1 MAHNITEVQSNWS
14 DSEDEDIDTDP
25 ERKIRSQRR
34 QLAVAKQEN
43 KVTTRQLDFSSKF
56 TLVSTAEKRSKVTA
70 FVLYFDV
77 YFNPSGQEVP
87 EGTKVQVIRGGEVV
101 VAEFWRAVEVEEVF
115 SSAQVFSGQGR
126 DNRAQAALDH
136 FTRNAVGPSF
146 PGVRSFVARTISWRS
161 FNKDRIHNFTIL
173 KIGRS

>member
-1 MAHNITEVQSNWS
+1 M
-14 DSEDEDIDTDP
+14 
-25 ERKIRSQRR
+25 
-34 QLAVAKQEN
+34 AKQEN

-136 FTRNAVGPSF
+136 FTRNTVGPSF
-146 PGVRSFVARTISWRS
+146 PGVCSFVARTISWRS

-173 KIGRS
+173 KIRRS